1 MTVLTTVANAVEAA
15 AVLPAAAA
23 EAAGRSSDLHVL
35 HLTHG
40 RDAQALTT
48 ALDAARAELVPDG
61 RAVVVTEPSI
71 PDHAAAALVAAEEI
85 GADVLVIGVRRR
97 SPVGKLVM
105 GSVAQTILLDAD
117 CPVLAVR
124 I

>member
-1 MTVLTTVANAVEAA
+1 MTVLTTVANAAEAA

-23 EAAGRSSDLHVL
+23 EAARRNSDLHVL
-35 HLTHG
+35 DLTHG
-40 RDAQALTT
+40 RDTQALTT
-48 ALDAARAELVPDG
+48 ALDAARAELGPGG

-71 PDHAAAALVAAEEI
+71 PDHATAALVAAEGI

-105 GSVAQTILLDAD
+105 GSVAQTVLLDAD

-124 I
+124 V

>member
-1 MTVLTTVANAVEAA
+1 MTVLTTVANAAEAA

-23 EAAGRSSDLHVL
+23 EAARRNSDLHVL
-35 HLTHG
+35 DLTSG
-40 RDAQALTT
+40 RDTQALAA
-48 ALDAARAELVPDG
+48 ALEAARAELGPDG

-71 PDHAAAALVAAEEI
+71 PDHATAALVAADET

-105 GSVAQTILLDAD
+105 GSVAQSILLDAD

-124 I
+124 V

>member
-1 MTVLTTVANAVEAA
+1 MTVLTTVANAAEAT

-23 EAAGRSSDLHVL
+23 EAARRNSDLHVL
-35 HLTHG
+35 NLTHG
-40 RDAQALTT
+40 RDTQALTA
-48 ALDAARAELVPDG
+48 ALDAARAELGPDG
-61 RAVVVTEPSI
+61 RAVVAGPSI
-71 PDHAAAALVAAEEI
+71 PDHAAAARVAAGAI
-85 GADVLVIGVRRR
+85 GAAVLVIGVRRR

-124 I
+124 V